1 MILRDSKGKAIRV
14 VGAISDITERKE
26 FESSLKN
33 LNEKLEA
40 RARELAASNA
50 ELEQFAYVASHD
62 LQEPLRM
69 VTSFLSQLETK
80 YQDQLDERAKKYI
93 HFAVDG
99 AKRMRQIILDLLE
112 FSRVGRMEEEVEEI
126 EVSEIIDEVC
136 TLQYSMI
143 QFKNAIISCSKLPV
157 IRGFRTPMIQVF
169 QNLISNAIKYSKEN
183 VQPEVKISYRDLPGF
198 WEFAVEDNG
207 IGMDEDSFDR
217 IFVIFQRLHTKD
229 QFAGSGIGLAI
240 VKKIIEN
247 LGGRIWVESIPGVG
261 TTFRFIIKK

>member
-1 MILRDSKGKAIRV
+1 
-14 VGAISDITERKE
+14 
-26 FESSLKN
+26 
-33 LNEKLEA
+33 
-40 RARELAASNA
+40 
-50 ELEQFAYVASHD
+50 
-62 LQEPLRM
+62 
-69 VTSFLSQLETK
+69 
-80 YQDQLDERAKKYI
+80 
-93 HFAVDG
+93 
-99 AKRMRQIILDLLE
+99 
-112 FSRVGRMEEEVEEI
+112 
-126 EVSEIIDEVC
+126 
-136 TLQYSMI
+136 
-143 QFKNAIISCSKLPV
+143 
-157 IRGFRTPMIQVF
+157 MIQVF